1 MESNINIYLILLKIF
16 PIFIYTVKLFKVSMS
31 QLDKLKLAEIYIFT
45 PPSKPSRS
53 ILIIFLIL
61 LLISSFFAGKSD
73 RPGENDLTNVGRN
86 DVFHD
91 NGIENNFGN
100 FKGWFTENNGQ
111 IENSDVCFVYS
122 GSEMIIGFQ
131 ESGYILKHTG
141 EENTSSIVQVTYEG
155 SNKVSPVGKEEL
167 PHRSNFF
174 IGNDSSKWR
183 SNVHNYQKIV
193 YEKLY
198 DEIDLVFYTSEEGVK
213 FDFIVYPGGNPGD
226 IKFSY
231 KGQDEIFTDDQ
242 GDLIVKCPSGE
253 LIDDAPYCYQ
263 MENKELV
270 EVVSRYQVYGNEVSF
285 DIRNFDPT
293 NILVIDPLI
302 FSTFLGGSYDDF
314 GTEIAV
320 DNEKNICLIGTT
332 ASLDFPTTSEGLSSV
347 NRGRFDVFIS
357 KLSPDGSTLLYSTYI
372 GGLDR
377 DYGRSIV
384 LDSNNYLYVTGHTS
398 SVDFPTTF
406 SSYDP
411 IYNGGTDVFVSK
423 ISPDGSD
430 LVYSTFIGGSEI
442 TSYFEPD
449 EFGFPFASEGGYS
462 IELDNENN
470 VYITGITDS
479 HDFPTTNGAYDTSH
493 NGDGD
498 CFVLKLNQDGSD
510 LIFSTF
516 IGGSDEEWFGGGF
529 VLDSEYNVYVTGAT
543 SSEDFPTTPGCYDDS
558 YNGDGAD
565 VILFKLNSEGSYLLF
580 STFIG
585 GDNWDRGW
593 RISLDTEAN
602 AYITGWTFSNDF
614 PTTSGCFDNTMAGS
628 HDIFVLKMK
637 QDGSNLIYSTLI
649 GGSGSEY
656 HSRIVVGSDNCAY
669 ISGSTA
675 TYNDDGTSDFPITPG
690 CFDES
695 YNGGWDGVIFKLNS
709 EGSELL
715 YSTFLGGENWDRI
728 LAITLESENR
738 VYVIGRTN
746 SPDFP
751 TTSGCYDDSH
761 NGEYDAF
768 ALKIDITLKVHDPD
782 DNDTFPMVILVLVG
796 VFGLFGL
803 AYSREELRFL
813 LFSLL
818 ALPLYSKIEKDE
830 ILDQPNRKKI
840 YTCLHEN
847 PGINLTKIHDEMNLG
862 YGTLTHHLSILE
874 KEKLITSEK
883 TMGLIT
889 FYPRTAKNHA
899 DEGNNNFLLSPSQT
913 QIYDFLKQNKSVSR
927 KNVQEALHM
936 NPKTLG
942 YHLHKLKKGG
952 FIEQIG
958 RGKYVKYQVLE
969 EK

>member
-1 MESNINIYLILLKIF
+1 MESNINICLILLKIY
-16 PIFIYTVKLFKVSMS
+16 PIFIYTTKLFKVSVS
-31 QLDKLKLAEIYIFT
+31 QLDKLKLAEISILA
-45 PPSKPSRS
+45 PPSKLSRS
-53 ILIIFLIL
+53 MLIIFLIL

-73 RPGENDLTNVGRN
+73 RPGENDLTNVGN
-86 DVFHD
+86 KEVFHD

-141 EENTSSIVQVTYEG
+141 EENTSSIVHVTYEG

-183 SNVHNYQKIV
+183 SNVHNYQKVV

-198 DEIDLVFYTSEEGVK
+198 DEIDLVFYSSEEGVK
-213 FDFIVYPGGNPGD
+213 LDFIVYPGGNPGD
-226 IKFSY
+226 IQFSY
-231 KGQDEIFTDDQ
+231 KGQDEIFTDNQ
-242 GDLIVKCPSGE
+242 GDLIVECPSGE
-253 LIDDAPYCYQ
+253 LIDGAPYCFQ
-263 MENKELV
+263 IENEERV
-270 EVVSRYQVYGNEVSF
+270 EVASRYQVYGNEVSF
-285 DIRNFDPT
+285 DIQNFDPT
-293 NILVIDPLI
+293 KILVIDPLI
-302 FSTFLGGSYDDF
+302 FSTFIGGSYDDF
-314 GTEIAV
+314 GTGIAL

-332 ASLDFPTTSEGLSSV
+332 ASIDFPTTSEGLSSV

-357 KLSPDGSTLLYSTYI
+357 KLSPDGSTLLYSTYV

-384 LDSNNYLYVTGHTS
+384 LDSNNYLYITGHTS

-411 IYNGGTDVFVSK
+411 LYNGGTDVFVSK

-442 TSYFEPD
+442 TAYFEPD

-479 HDFPTTNGAYDTSH
+479 HDFPTTNGAYDTSY

-516 IGGSDEEWFGGGF
+516 IGGSDTEWFGGGF

-565 VILFKLNSEGSYLLF
+565 VIVFKLNPDGSDLVY
-580 STFIG
+580 STYIG

-593 RISLDTEAN
+593 RIVVDLEAN
-602 AYITGWTFSNDF
+602 AYITGWTFSSDF
-614 PTTSGCFDNTMAGS
+614 PTTPGCFDNTMAGS
-628 HDIFVLKMK
+628 HDIIVLKIN
-637 QDGSNLIYSTLI
+637 QDGSDLIYSTLL
-649 GGSGSEY
+649 GGSGSEW
-656 HSRIVVGSDNCAY
+656 HSNIAIDSQNNVY
-669 ISGSTA
+669 ISGSTF
-675 TYNDDGTSDFPITPG
+675 SDFPITPG
-690 CFDES
+690 SYDDS
-695 YNGGWDGVIFKLNS
+695 YNGGWDGVLSKLNS
-709 EGSELL
+709 DGSELL
-715 YSTFLGGENWDRI
+715 YSTFIGGAEWDRCNALLI
-728 LAITLESENR
+728 ESENNAYI
-738 VYVIGRTN
+738 VGRTN
-746 SPDFP
+746 SSDFP
-751 TTSGCYDDSH
+751 TTSGSYDNSH
-761 NGEYDAF
+761 NGENDAF
-768 ALKIDITLKVHDPD
+768 ALKIDITPKVHDPD
-782 DNDTFPMVILVLVG
+782 DNDNFPMVVLVLVG
-796 VFGLFGL
+796 VFGLFSIG
-803 AYSREELRFL
+803 YMREDLRFL

-818 ALPLYSKIEKDE
+818 ALPLYSKIERDE
-830 ILDQPNRKKI
+830 VLDQPNRKKI

-847 PGINLTKIHDEMNLG
+847 PGINLTKIHRELDMG
-862 YGTLTHHLSILE
+862 YGTLVHHLSILE
-874 KEKLITSEK
+874 KKKLITSEK
-883 TMGLIT
+883 SMGLKT
-889 FYPRTAKNHA
+889 FYPRSTKNHTG
-899 DEGNNNFLLSPSQT
+899 EGKNDFLLSPSQT
-913 QIYDFLKQNKSVSR
+913 QIIDFLKQRKSASR
-927 KNVQEALHM
+927 KNMQEALNM
-936 NPKTLG
+936 NPKTVG
-942 YHLHKLKKGG
+942 YHLQKLKEGG

-958 RGKYVKYQVLE
+958 HGKYVTYQIPE